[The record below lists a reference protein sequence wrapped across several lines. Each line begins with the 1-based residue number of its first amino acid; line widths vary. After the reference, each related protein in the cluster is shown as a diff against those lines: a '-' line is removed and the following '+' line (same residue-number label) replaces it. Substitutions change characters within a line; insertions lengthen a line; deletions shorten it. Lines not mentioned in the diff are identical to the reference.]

1 MGDFINSAPLFVVI
15 LLLVVG
21 FALLVKG
28 ADFFVEGSS
37 SVAKKLAVPSIIIG
51 LTIVAMGTSL
61 PETAVSVTAS
71 LVDNNTLAISNVV
84 GSNIFNL
91 MFVIGVCSILST
103 IYVQRETVTR
113 DIPFSII
120 CALLLLGLGM
130 IAVGDASGMTLGRF
144 DGILFLILFAG
155 YIGLMIKSAM
165 KARAEGK
172 EVEANDEFDAE
183 ELKVMSYPKS
193 IIYIVG
199 GAIAIAIGG
208 DLTVDTAS
216 RIAIDLGMSQ
226 TLVGLTIVSI
236 GTSLPELVTSVVAA
250 RKNEVDMAVGNAVGS
265 NIFNILMVLG
275 IASAINPVSLIRE
288 NVIDII
294 ILVVFS
300 VVVWI
305 FAATKKKISRKEG
318 IAMVAMYL
326 VYAVYIILL
335 IRELPDTVKQQETE
349 AQAYCAVWDLMTNL
363 EKELPM
369 AFVFY
374 GQDTLTEHDKRYDE
388 LGIFLPNSHFL
399 KHLEKHVQRAE
410 EIIYAA
416 N

>member
-1 MGDFINSAPLFVVI
+1 MRFFSVRIHGSFLFVNSGSCGIKKEEMMGDFINSAPLFVVI

-113 DIPFSII
+113 DILFSII

-130 IAVGDASGMTLGRF
+130 IAVGDASGMTLGHF

-172 EVEANDEFDAE
+172 EV
-183 ELKVMSYPKS
+183 
-193 IIYIVG
+193 
-199 GAIAIAIGG
+199 
-208 DLTVDTAS
+208 
-216 RIAIDLGMSQ
+216 
-226 TLVGLTIVSI
+226 
-236 GTSLPELVTSVVAA
+236 
-250 RKNEVDMAVGNAVGS
+250 
-265 NIFNILMVLG
+265 
-275 IASAINPVSLIRE
+275 
-288 NVIDII
+288 
-294 ILVVFS
+294 
-300 VVVWI
+300 
-305 FAATKKKISRKEG
+305 
-318 IAMVAMYL
+318 
-326 VYAVYIILL
+326 
-335 IRELPDTVKQQETE
+335 
-349 AQAYCAVWDLMTNL
+349 
-363 EKELPM
+363 
-369 AFVFY
+369 
-374 GQDTLTEHDKRYDE
+374 
-388 LGIFLPNSHFL
+388 
-399 KHLEKHVQRAE
+399 
-410 EIIYAA
+410 
-416 N
+416 

>member
-199 GAIAIAIGG
+199 
-208 DLTVDTAS
+208 
-216 RIAIDLGMSQ
+216 IAIDLGMSQ

-305 FAATKKKISRKEG
+305 FAATKKKISRREG

-326 VYAVYIILL
+326 VYAVYIIL
-335 IRELPDTVKQQETE
+335 R
-349 AQAYCAVWDLMTNL
+349 
-363 EKELPM
+363 
-369 AFVFY
+369 
-374 GQDTLTEHDKRYDE
+374 
-388 LGIFLPNSHFL
+388 
-399 KHLEKHVQRAE
+399 
-410 EIIYAA
+410 
-416 N
+416 

>member
-216 RIAIDLGMSQ
+216 RIAIDL
-226 TLVGLTIVSI
+226 
-236 GTSLPELVTSVVAA
+236 E
-250 RKNEVDMAVGNAVGS
+250 
-265 NIFNILMVLG
+265 
-275 IASAINPVSLIRE
+275 
-288 NVIDII
+288 
-294 ILVVFS
+294 
-300 VVVWI
+300 
-305 FAATKKKISRKEG
+305 
-318 IAMVAMYL
+318 
-326 VYAVYIILL
+326 
-335 IRELPDTVKQQETE
+335 
-349 AQAYCAVWDLMTNL
+349 
-363 EKELPM
+363 
-369 AFVFY
+369 
-374 GQDTLTEHDKRYDE
+374 
-388 LGIFLPNSHFL
+388 
-399 KHLEKHVQRAE
+399 
-410 EIIYAA
+410 
-416 N
+416 